1 LLYRT
6 YMAEEESSF
15 INVRIPRDLRGR
27 IDTAREM
34 LGQSLTTWVER
45 ALQSVLEQQESEQDG
60 AA

>member
-1 LLYRT
+1 
-6 YMAEEESSF
+6 MAEEESSF